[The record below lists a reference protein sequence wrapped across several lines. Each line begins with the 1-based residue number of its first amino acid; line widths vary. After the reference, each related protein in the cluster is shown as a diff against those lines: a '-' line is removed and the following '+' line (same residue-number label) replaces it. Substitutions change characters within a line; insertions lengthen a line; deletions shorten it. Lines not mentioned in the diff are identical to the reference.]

1 MKNVFIHWLFFNEI
15 ILSIEMNMY
24 LFNFRFYVK
33 SFIVL
38 ILNSIFF
45 IGIIE
50 KEIKNLAN
58 IFVLDLNN
66 KDEKDGKGENNVESS
81 KPKLATKQYLGIK
94 PLQLLTEPKVN
105 KKVMT

>member
-1 MKNVFIHWLFFNEI
+1 MKLF
-15 ILSIEMNMY
+15 Y
-24 LFNFRFYVK
+24 LVKK
-33 SFIVL
+33 SFKSKYRNEYVPIQFQVL
-38 ILNSIFF
+38 CQEFHCFDTQFNFF

-50 KEIKNLAN
+50 KEIKKNNLAN